1 MRRAYLLV
9 LLAAVL
15 VLAAPVSGAAT
26 LTINAI
32 PPVAHIGDTVMLNGI
47 VNGSPTIAV
56 FLFVTGPDLD
66 PRGVVLDNLNIPA
79 GRGMF
84 TTAPV
89 HLNDGSWLYPW
100 DTSVILGTL
109 KPGRYTVY
117 VVDSPVDRQRF
128 IQTDY
133 ATAEVEFLPSER
145 PVTETPLDPAL
156 PVIGLAGGVCLVVL
170 AGQKRE

>member
-1 MRRAYLLV
+1 MRRASLLV

-15 VLAAPVSGAAT
+15 VMAVPVSGAVT
-26 LTINAI
+26 LTVNAST
-32 PPVAHIGDTVMLNGI
+32 PVAHIGDTITLSGT
-47 VNGSPTIAV
+47 VNGTPTIAV
-56 FLFVTGPDLD
+56 FLFVTGEGLD
-66 PRGVVLDNLNIPA
+66 PRGVALDNLNIPA

-89 HLNDGSWLYPW
+89 RMSDGTWTYAW

-128 IQTDY
+128 LRTEY
-133 ATAEVEFLPSER
+133 VTAEIEFLPSDK
-145 PVTETPLDPAL
+145 PATETPLDPFL
-156 PVIGLAGGVCLVVL
+156 PVIGLAGAGCLLGLVQL
-170 AGQKRE
+170 KKE

>member
-9 LLAAVL
+9 FLAAVL
-15 VLAAPVSGAAT
+15 ALAVPVSGAVT
-26 LTINAI
+26 LTVNAS
-32 PPVAHIGDTVMLNGI
+32 PAVAHIGDTIMLSGT

-66 PRGVVLDNLNIPA
+66 PRGVALDNLNIPA

-89 HLNDGSWLYPW
+89 HLNDGTWIYPW

-109 KPGRYTVY
+109 RPGKYSVY

-128 IQTDY
+128 IETKY
-133 ATAEVEFLPSER
+133 AIVEVEFLPSEK
-145 PVTETPLDPAL
+145 PVTETPLNPVLPIAAL
-156 PVIGLAGGVCLVVL
+156 GMAGCLLCIVR
-170 AGQKRE
+170 QREK